1 MKDRLS
7 FRTGD
12 VSPFS
17 QILLE
22 SVEDYSSTTRYA
34 IDHLSRAVHPVL
46 MIAHKSGVTLFDP
59 VNAVCQLSY
68 GPEEGQEATPQVQ
81 WPFRLKFRA
90 ARTVRALPAQDP
102 LQIEAAFTQTIPPA
116 KQNAALL
123 DTLAA
128 GIDRETHP
136 VQKETPTFSPPLQAD
151 ISKPLT
157 RQTEPIPSE
166 DDSAARPRRLNQN
179 MLDTFGAGLD
189 REPPTEQQI
198 AEARERIAARI
209 AASHPRVQ
217 DTQPPASPIST
228 PLNEDIP

>member
-17 QILLE
+17 RILLE

-68 GPEEGQEATPQVQ
+68 GSEAVQKATPQVQ
-81 WPFRLKFRA
+81 WPFSSKFRV

-102 LQIEAAFTQTIPPA
+102 LQIEVAFTQTMPPA
-116 KQNAALL
+116 KQHAALL
-123 DTLAA
+123 DTIGA
-128 GIDRETHP
+128 GIDREPYP
-136 VQKETPTFSPPLQAD
+136 VQKKQTVSAPLQTD
-151 ISKPLT
+151 ISNPLT
-157 RQTEPIPSE
+157 RQAEPISSE
-166 DDSAARPRRLNQN
+166 DTPGARPRRLNQN
-179 MLDTFGAGLD
+179 MLDTIGAGID
-189 REPPTEQQI
+189 REPPTKQQI
-198 AEARERIAARI
+198 AESRERIAARI
-209 AASHPRVQ
+209 AARHSHV
-217 DTQPPASPIST
+217 SHIHS
-228 PLNEDIP
+228 E